1 MRPHLLNWFSM
12 FARARAR
19 SNWYKR
25 SRNELIAPV
34 IKPGVSGTCTA
45 IETNQFS
52 NPSRNN
58 PKKHSVRVFNPYFES
73 NRNVWY
79 TRIKT
84 MKSFINWL
92 LIHSFTSSRSRDIQK
107 ISCYMVAPLCISV
120 YCCFQVNLGLFF
132 LLNNTKFAWFD
143 TSMGEIH
150 I

>member
-1 MRPHLLNWFSM
+1 MSIYLVLGVSGMEEIGRCVVTLYNCNTRGATRWFMRPHLLNWFSM

-52 NPSRNN
+52 NPSKNN
-58 PKKHSVRVFNPYFES
+58 SKKHSVRVFNSYFQS

-79 TRIKT
+79 TRIKSK
-84 MKSFINWL
+84 KSFINWL
-92 LIHSFTSSRSRDIQK
+92 LIHSFTSFRSRDIQK
-107 ISCYMVAPLCISV
+107 LSC
-120 YCCFQVNLGLFF
+120 
-132 LLNNTKFAWFD
+132 
-143 TSMGEIH
+143 
-150 I
+150 